1 MILNYNFFVNDFGI
15 TLLPKVTI
23 SILVKIYNKKDK
35 KNLADDFENKVLGY
49 IENKSIYLKDC
60 IKVFL
65 NKKEKNY
72 NVFINKELLE
82 QLNYELKYKILEYSK
97 FYEEI
102 NEYKTIS
109 EKEFLEE
116 ISKNYYYNKEI
127 QEIDFTKITHKN

>member
-82 QLNYELKYKILEYSK
+82 QLNYELKYEILEYSK

-116 ISKNYYYNKEI
+116 ISKKYYYNKEI
-127 QEIDFTKITHKN
+127 QEIDFTKITYKN

>member
-15 TLLPKVTI
+15 TLLPKTTI
-23 SILVKIYNKKDK
+23 SILVEIYNKKDK
-35 KNLADDFENKVLGY
+35 KNLCDIDIFENKVLGY

-72 NVFINKELLE
+72 NIFIDKELLKK
-82 QLNYELKYKILEYSK
+82 LNYELEYKILEYST

-102 NEYKTIS
+102 NGYKTIS

-116 ISKNYYYNKEI
+116 ISKNYYYSKEK
-127 QEIDFTKITHKN
+127 QEINFTKITC

>member
-82 QLNYELKYKILEYSK
+82 QLNYELKYEILEYSK

-127 QEIDFTKITHKN
+127 QEIDFTKITYKN

>member
-82 QLNYELKYKILEYSK
+82 QLNYELKY
-97 FYEEI
+97 EI
-102 NEYKTIS
+102 
-109 EKEFLEE
+109 
-116 ISKNYYYNKEI
+116 
-127 QEIDFTKITHKN
+127 